1 MHWKISFKFRFHS
14 VRQQKIDLD
23 HHPHI
28 RVVWFYEKRDAKW
41 KDRLVQYWILESCCR
56 FNNVNSRAVLFSRVF
71 FGPVGNELGQSKV
84 HNLKTNL
91 FLFFFFQNEIKL
103 GRGTFISSFYFFY
116 FFEIKF
122 LHQMENSVAL
132 RNPCFCY
139 PAPYYH
145 QPVYIWQ
152 ECKRSLSVFNTK
164 KFRKFWLFSLS
175 WLTS

>member
-41 KDRLVQYWILESCCR
+41 KDRLVQYWILESCCI

-84 HNLKTNL
+84 HNLKANL

-116 FFEIKF
+116 FFEIKKVFTADGKFSRFKKPMF
-122 LHQMENSVAL
+122 LLPSSILSSASVYLAGM
-132 RNPCFCY
+132 
-139 PAPYYH
+139 
-145 QPVYIWQ
+145 
-152 ECKRSLSVFNTK
+152 
-164 KFRKFWLFSLS
+164 
-175 WLTS
+175 

>member
-116 FFEIKF
+116 FFEIKKVFTADGKFSRFKKPMF
-122 LHQMENSVAL
+122 LLPSSILSSASVYLAGM
-132 RNPCFCY
+132 
-139 PAPYYH
+139 
-145 QPVYIWQ
+145 
-152 ECKRSLSVFNTK
+152 
-164 KFRKFWLFSLS
+164 
-175 WLTS
+175 

>member
-41 KDRLVQYWILESCCR
+41 KGRLVQYWILESCCR

-116 FFEIKF
+116 FFEIKKVFTADGKFSRFKKPMF
-122 LHQMENSVAL
+122 LLPSSILSSASVYLAGM
-132 RNPCFCY
+132 
-139 PAPYYH
+139 
-145 QPVYIWQ
+145 
-152 ECKRSLSVFNTK
+152 
-164 KFRKFWLFSLS
+164 
-175 WLTS
+175 